1 LDDEFNNNIYSLRV
15 ITFLFYARYLNYV
28 GKVDLKRVK
37 TKVLREKILLSNIK
51 YYTKHDNNLTNNSRI
66 ILLRCQIARLPK
78 KQRILVK
85 FMLLPI
91 VIVFRNIRI
100 IALYLHSNIYYM
112 LLSLQQ
118 FDALKFKLLIDCES
132 SLLEFFIL
140 KS

>member
-1 LDDEFNNNIYSLRV
+1 
-15 ITFLFYARYLNYV
+15 
-28 GKVDLKRVK
+28 
-37 TKVLREKILLSNIK
+37 
-51 YYTKHDNNLTNNSRI
+51 
-66 ILLRCQIARLPK
+66 
-78 KQRILVK
+78 
-85 FMLLPI
+85 MLLPI